1 MGVLTVLW
9 NIFFQYLVCKSNLSY
24 MPPQQFR
31 YLNDREEQL
40 SASLG
45 QVVDV
50 DSNPLFTIFDNTGT
64 HIGNSEWLTYFGTD
78 GGVWTTRCVAGYM
91 GVAKII
97 HYPGKVKMRTV
108 TEITLHFLLRQGSA
122 RTVGVSYKTAGLWR
136 RKTFPWFDYGC
147 PAGQS

>member
-1 MGVLTVLW
+1 
-9 NIFFQYLVCKSNLSY
+9 

-31 YLNDREEQL
+31 YLNDRKEQL

-91 GVAKII
+91 G
-97 HYPGKVKMRTV
+97 
-108 TEITLHFLLRQGSA
+108 GSENYSLSWESQNA
-122 RTVGVSYKTAGLWR
+122 DGNGDNA
-136 RKTFPWFDYGC
+136 TFP
-147 PAGQS
+147 S